1 MQKKRETGKED
12 YILKRLIF
20 LCGPRMRA
28 TPLVSAL
35 EEGEKGMTCFRWIEK
50 VVSVSGLVFKCSLN
64 VVPQKLGRQLSWK
77 PRKNKEL
84 GLSRLEDSDN
94 SPRELW
100 DLLFFK
106 NVIV

>member
-1 MQKKRETGKED
+1 M
-12 YILKRLIF
+12 
-20 LCGPRMRA
+20 
-28 TPLVSAL
+28 
-35 EEGEKGMTCFRWIEK
+35 
-50 VVSVSGLVFKCSLN
+50 FKCSLN
-64 VVPQKLGRQLSWK
+64 VVLQKLGRKLSWK

-106 NVIV
+106 TVIV